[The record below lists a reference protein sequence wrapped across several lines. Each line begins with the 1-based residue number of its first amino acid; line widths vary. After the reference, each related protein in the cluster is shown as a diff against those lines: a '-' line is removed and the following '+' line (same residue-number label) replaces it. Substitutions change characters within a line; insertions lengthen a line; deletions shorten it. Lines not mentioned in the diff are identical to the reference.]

1 MSKYNAMC
9 LQGEEAGIYPLT
21 FERKALRFDARR
33 LEAALVLV
41 VSVKG
46 GGDALDWFLSQ

>member
-1 MSKYNAMC
+1 MRV
-9 LQGEEAGIYPLT
+9 QEPEAGICPLT
-21 FERKALRFDARR
+21 FEHKALRFDARR